1 MPTMRAGVIDVGSNT
16 VRLLVVKRSRR
27 GLAAIETRR
36 AHLGM
41 GDDIERCGS
50 ISDRKLDELGELV
63 ATYVAAGRKARAD
76 RLEAVVTAPGRQSSN
91 GDALREVVRSAT
103 GLPVRQLSAED
114 EGRLAYAGA
123 VQGCG
128 AGDEPVGV
136 VDVGGGSTQL
146 MVGTADAP
154 SWLHCLDLGSLRLTS
169 RYVAHDPPLEAE
181 LSAAAEAVEGAFE
194 HLTPPIPR
202 TVLATGGT
210 ARSLRRIA
218 GRRLGADDLGR
229 ALATL
234 AGAPAVQV
242 ARAHGVPVER
252 ARVLPAGTIV
262 LREVQRRLG
271 VKLEVARG
279 GLREGVVLELLA
291 ELAAAA

>member
-1 MPTMRAGVIDVGSNT
+1 MLSMRAGVIDVGSNT
-16 VRLLVVKRSRR
+16 VRLLLAQGSPR
-27 GLAAIETRR
+27 GPTTIATRR
-36 AHLGM
+36 THLGM

-50 ISDRKLDELGELV
+50 ISDQKLEQLARLV
-63 ATYVAAGRKARAD
+63 GRYALEGRNAGAD

-91 GDALREVVRSAT
+91 GEALRDVVRSAT

-123 VQGCG
+123 VHGCRS
-128 AGDEPVGV
+128 AREPVGV

-146 MVGTADAP
+146 MVGTTEEV
-154 SWLHCLDLGSLRLTS
+154 SWLHCLDLGSLRLTA
-169 RYVAHDPPLEAE
+169 RYLVSDPPSEAE
-181 LSAAAEAVEGAFE
+181 LMAAVEAVAHAFE
-194 HLTPPIPR
+194 HVTPPLPR

-218 GRRLGADDLGR
+218 GRRLGADNLGD
-229 ALATL
+229 ALAAL
-234 AGAPAVQV
+234 AAAPAAQV
-242 ARAHGVPVER
+242 AEVHGVTVER

-271 VKLEVARG
+271 VELEVARG
-279 GLREGVVLELLA
+279 GLREGVVLELLR